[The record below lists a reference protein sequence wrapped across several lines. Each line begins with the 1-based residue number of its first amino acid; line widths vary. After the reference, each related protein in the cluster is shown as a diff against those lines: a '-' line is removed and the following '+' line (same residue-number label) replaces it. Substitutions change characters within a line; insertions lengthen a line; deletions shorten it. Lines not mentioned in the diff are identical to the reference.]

1 MTLSTNIEKL
11 ALAIS
16 DIKTQ
21 IETKEK
27 ELKQLNISLGSYEL
41 ELGELM
47 TLEGFE
53 VGSTIQLANGRKLKI
68 KEFFNASMVS
78 QGAIDK
84 AKDPSLLEEL
94 YEKKERQLKW
104 LEENN
109 LADIV
114 KNKIVIALDRGESEV
129 ANQLMIEF
137 QEKGLSF
144 TRDESVHASTLNAT
158 LKKEFKNGNN
168 VPKDLFGIHVGTK
181 VEIK

>member
-16 DIKTQ
+16 DIKSK

-27 ELKQLNISLGSYEL
+27 ELKELNVALGSYEL
-41 ELGELM
+41 ELAELM

-53 VGSTIQLANGRKLKI
+53 VGSTIQLSNGRKLKI

-84 AKDPSLLEEL
+84 EKDPSLLEEL
-94 YEKKERQLKW
+94 YERKEQQIKW

-109 LADIV
+109 LADII
-114 KNKIVIALDRGESEV
+114 KNKIVIALDRGEQEK
-129 ANQLMIEF
+129 ANELMLEL
-137 QEKGLSF
+137 QDKGLSF
-144 TRDESVHASTLNAT
+144 TRDESVHASTLCAT
-158 LKKEFKNGNN
+158 LKKEFKNGND